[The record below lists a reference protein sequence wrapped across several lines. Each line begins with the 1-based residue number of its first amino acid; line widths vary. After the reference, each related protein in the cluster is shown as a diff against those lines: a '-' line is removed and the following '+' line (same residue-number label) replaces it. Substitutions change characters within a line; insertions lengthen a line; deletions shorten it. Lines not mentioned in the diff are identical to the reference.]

1 MSKMKLVLTYTD
13 SEENAEKIAEE
24 LLKEKLAACIGFWTG
39 KSRYWFKEKIVKN
52 ENEIN
57 MIIKTKE
64 SLIDEL
70 IKKIKELHNYELPVI
85 DILDVDINPEA
96 EKWINESTK

>member
-13 SEENAEKIAEE
+13 TEENAEKITEE
-24 LLKEKLAACIGFWTG
+24 LLKEKIAACIGFWKG
-39 KSRYWFKEKIVKN
+39 KSRYWFKGKIVKN

-57 MIIKTKE
+57 MIIKTKANLVNE
-64 SLIDEL
+64 TL
-70 IKKIKELHNYELPVI
+70 KKIKELHNYELPVI
-85 DILDVDINPEA
+85 DILDVDVNPEA